1 MLREEKTRIVRELR
15 NSIHKI
21 DNLVDK
27 SKTVKMLREGKMR
40 IVDPIGKERETEKR
54 RKRIS
59 DERQRIAK
67 ILKKFND
74 AREAE
79 VRKSASMRDVSRFVK
94 FMEKTIPKYINFLVK
109 NGFLLDKYLV
119 KCPDVFPVLVQPQKN
134 EKDTAQW
141 FNLEDVKSKEDL
153 KACWNFI
160 EELKRFF
167 YLYEKLR
174 WGERKGSREKG
185 ITRNYYMRH
194 RGKELKDEGKN
205 RKQIYEI
212 LTREIKKLFPF
223 LYCPESSTHK
233 DASRFWHI
241 VYDKKYDRNRYKNLR
256 VTYDNGKKKSTITLR
271 NWYNKVKTL

>member
-1 MLREEKTRIVRELR
+1 MLREEKTRIFRELK

-54 RKRIS
+54 QKRIS

-67 ILKKFND
+67 TLKKFND

-79 VRKSASMRDVSRFVK
+79 ARKSASMRDVLRFTK
-94 FMEKTIPKYINFLVK
+94 YMEKIIPEYINFLVK

-119 KCPDVFPVLVQPQKN
+119 KCPDVFPVLVQQQKN

-153 KACWNFI
+153 KACGNFVK
-160 EELKRFF
+160 EWKRYF
-167 YLYEKLR
+167 YSYRKLMWGEKTGRKVIYEKMWSEIR
-174 WGERKGSREKG
+174 DYYYKDPKWIKKIDKAMRYEIIAEKF
-185 ITRNYYMRH
+185 N
-194 RGKELKDEGKN
+194 KEYKPLLPGKN
-205 RKQIYEI
+205 PPVPREDAFWRKFYSIKDKYS
-212 LTREIKKLFPF
+212 KKL
-223 LYCPESSTHK
+223 TAIK
-233 DASRFWHI
+233 I
-241 VYDKKYDRNRYKNLR
+241 K
-256 VTYDNGKKKSTITLR
+256 
-271 NWYNKVKTL
+271 